1 MDEILKIKDLKVNIE
16 TKAGVVKAVRGIDI
30 ELKRGEVL
38 AIVGE
43 SGSGKTIL
51 CKSIAGIL
59 PNNAKKIQG
68 DISLLNKE
76 GKVEKTDKFSMK
88 EISMIFQ
95 SPMTSL
101 NPTISIGKQIVEGI
115 LNSKKISKK
124 EAKKEAIEIMEAVGI
139 DFPIERFNSMPHE
152 FSGGMRQR
160 IVIAIALCL
169 KPKILIADEPTTAL
183 DVTMQKVIL
192 NLIIELQRKMNLS
205 IIFVTHDLSVVANIA
220 DRVAVMYAGKI
231 IELGTVEDIFYDPRH
246 PYTKAL
252 LKSLPT
258 DNSERRLFS
267 IEGMPPS
274 LINLSKGDSFARRNK
289 EALRIDFKEEPPMF
303 EISETHKAAT
313 WLLHPL
319 AQELN
324 KEMGVI

>member
-68 DISLLNKE
+68 DINLLNEE
-76 GKVEKTDKFSMK
+76 GKVEKTNKFSMK

-95 SPMTSL
+95 NPMTSL
-101 NPTISIGKQIVEGI
+101 NPTMSIGKQIVEGI

-139 DFPIERFNSMPHE
+139 DFAKERFNAMPHE

-183 DVTMQKVIL
+183 DVTMQKIIL
-192 NLIIELQRKMNLS
+192 NLIINLQRKMNLS

-231 IELGTVEDIFYDPRH
+231 IELGTVEDIFYDSRH

-258 DNSERRLFS
+258 DNKERKLFS

-274 LINLSKGDSFARRNK
+274 LINLLKGDSFARRNK